1 MTTSILRFVTVLFAA
16 LILSLAAVA
25 AEWCPKDKGMFPAA
39 VVDLGEYK
47 SFYFVPG
54 RIYSEQGQTA
64 VVYLTK
70 NNAVIGTTSAEGVS
84 DYFSSTVF
92 EGPTTG
98 FSCDSVTL
106 KFESAWLIDE
116 NGQRINFRI
125 GEVRES
131 HNKESELVCE

>member
-1 MTTSILRFVTVLFAA
+1 MTASILKFVTVLFGASV
-16 LILSLAAVA
+16 LSLAAVA
-25 AEWCPKDKGMFPAA
+25 AEWCPKDKGLFPAA

-47 SFYFVPG
+47 AFYFVPG

-64 VVYLTK
+64 IVYLTK
-70 NNAVIGTTSAEGVS
+70 NNAVISTTSAEGIS
-84 DYFSSTVF
+84 DYFSSTIF
-92 EGPTTG
+92 EGPSTG

-131 HNKESELVCE
+131 DNEEHELVCE